1 MATAAWF
8 WMPLVVFQG
17 FHAVDLFFAQRIS
30 SSSLREACRGTSAV
44 DYDTFHAVAATLLAA
59 NTACVAFQFLYI
71 TRAKVRAHTRASRLA
86 GRTGAFF
93 DGIVEAKLARL
104 DFIAGTF
111 IFFVEDL
118 PELALTVV
126 VQVLTG
132 QFELLDQLQVRCPP
146 QHGLNPTPIHLLAP
160 TPTLALVNP
169 HPTQTQLVTTL
180 IGALLFL
187 LIARARCTKAKAVA
201 AELEAGTRRRSWLDL
216 FRSTRQAAARRDATG
231 TRAAARELAN
241 ERTRAKREE
250 GAWQAARSEADAV
263 L

>member
-104 DFIAGTF
+104 DFIAGS
-111 IFFVEDL
+111 
-118 PELALTVV
+118 LALLSSSSRTC
-126 VQVLTG
+126 QSSLLHSLSRLLFSLADRAIQT
-132 QFELLDQLQVRCPP
+132 QLDQL
-146 QHGLNPTPIHLLAP
+146 I
-160 TPTLALVNP
+160 
-169 HPTQTQLVTTL
+169 
-180 IGALLFL
+180 F
-187 LIARARCTKAKAVA
+187 
-201 AELEAGTRRRSWLDL
+201 
-216 FRSTRQAAARRDATG
+216 
-231 TRAAARELAN
+231 
-241 ERTRAKREE
+241 KRN
-250 GAWQAARSEADAV
+250 
-263 L
+263 